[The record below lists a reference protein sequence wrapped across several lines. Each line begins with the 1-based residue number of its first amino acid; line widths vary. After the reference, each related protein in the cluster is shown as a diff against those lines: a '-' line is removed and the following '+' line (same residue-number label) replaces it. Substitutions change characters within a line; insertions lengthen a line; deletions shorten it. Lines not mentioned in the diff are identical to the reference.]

1 MRCNICKYAQDYIGE
16 GSGYYEED
24 SCTLC
29 YLTSEEEQTDNAY
42 GIGCKFNQR
51 TLDKRY
57 KEHLKE
63 IQHLY

>member
-1 MRCNICKYAQDYIGE
+1 MRCNVCKYRQDYVGE

-29 YLTSEEEQTDNAY
+29 ILTNDSEQTENKQ
-42 GIGCKFNQR
+42 GEIGCLFNQK

-57 KEHLKE
+57 KEWIKSE
-63 IQHLY
+63 CI

>member
-1 MRCNICKYAQDYIGE
+1 MRCNICKYAQDYVGE

-29 YLTSEEEQTDNAY
+29 FLTCEEEQTENDY

-57 KEHLKE
+57 KEHQEE
-63 IQHLY
+63 IKHLY